1 MKVKK
6 SKYENGKYI
15 NLSKKCL
22 KILKNEK
29 KMISVKG
36 KYRNGKYKINIQKF
50 LLNYIILIQ
59 SENGLKFRSFNI

>member
-6 SKYENGKYI
+6 NKYENGKYI

-36 KYRNGKYKINIQKF
+36 KYRNGKYKINI
-50 LLNYIILIQ
+50 
-59 SENGLKFRSFNI
+59 